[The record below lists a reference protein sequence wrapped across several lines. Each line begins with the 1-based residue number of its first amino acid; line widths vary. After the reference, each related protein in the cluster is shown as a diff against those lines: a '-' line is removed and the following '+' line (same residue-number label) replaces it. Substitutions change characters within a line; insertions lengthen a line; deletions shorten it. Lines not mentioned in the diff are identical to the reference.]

1 MKRLII
7 LPLLTV
13 LVLAFAAAAC
23 GASGEDS
30 GEFATSDQYGLDPG
44 PYYAGASAAGA
55 RR

>member
-7 LPLLTV
+7 LPLMTV

-30 GEFATSDQYGLDPG
+30 GEFATSDQYLVPTTL
-44 PYYAGASAAGA
+44 A
-55 RR
+55 RQPRSRATRER

>member
-23 GASGEDS
+23 GAAGEDS
-30 GEFATSDQYGLDPG
+30 GEFATSGVFRTTL
-44 PYYAGASAAGA
+44 A
-55 RR
+55 RQPRSRAR